1 MQIKCHLFIYYLS
14 LMLPQPIVYEIV
26 SYLSLPELFTV
37 TQVNKSFNKAAETP
51 SLWKRE
57 FLRIWI
63 QDQDL
68 KSELEFNVHGFWKYL
83 CIKGLKSQIN
93 WKNLSGSLFTDAE
106 VSFLYDELQT
116 ALKSPLIPCIAFR
129 RDIHSFPT
137 LLQDVF
143 GNPMD
148 QFSEDMDID
157 YISTFENYMNS
168 AGSYLCAEIQSLS
181 DLTLLAASRW
191 NLVSAEAI
199 CEDRPSNSSE
209 STCDTDEEVSCK
221 FSYKGTKSLLLQFY
235 ACLKKSIELFC
246 EGVSYSLLESN
257 DIINEYVQTWN
268 NFSASTKNINDL
280 FSPLTEMINEV
291 YDAKFGE
298 NCEAPRLNL
307 VRIMI
312 ACWRRI
318 VFERVQDKLIDQI
331 LRMIKQERI
340 SVIEQ
345 KTDYNVLDSLKGV
358 VDAIMDISLN
368 ELTVY
373 LKNHSKLQLEGPY
386 LGLHEAIL
394 SASYENYSELSL
406 STSNLALFFEKEH
419 DLLSNFLPN
428 STLMQ
433 LNQLKIKILISSL
446 QNSLVQ
452 EFQSFKPNPFLAS
465 SRHYSKDFAAFL
477 YQIDSNTH
485 KISAFLDFCTSN
497 LNLAKDLEMLEMLNK
512 ELYNELTVEDDY
524 FIERRAELAGVPTSI
539 QPEKLLL
546 FSTCRDL
553 TYPQLKNLL
562 KACTV

>member
-1 MQIKCHLFIYYLS
+1 
-14 LMLPQPIVYEIV
+14 
-26 SYLSLPELFTV
+26 
-37 TQVNKSFNKAAETP
+37 
-51 SLWKRE
+51 
-57 FLRIWI
+57 
-63 QDQDL
+63 
-68 KSELEFNVHGFWKYL
+68 
-83 CIKGLKSQIN
+83 
-93 WKNLSGSLFTDAE
+93 
-106 VSFLYDELQT
+106 
-116 ALKSPLIPCIAFR
+116 
-129 RDIHSFPT
+129 
-137 LLQDVF
+137 
-143 GNPMD
+143 MD

-157 YISTFENYMNS
+157 YISTFENYMIS
-168 AGSYLCAEIQSLS
+168 AGSYLCAEIQSS
-181 DLTLLAASRW
+181 TDLALLAASRW
-191 NLVSAEAI
+191 NLISAEAI
-199 CEDRPSNSSE
+199 CEDRPSDSSE

-257 DIINEYVQTWN
+257 DLINDYLQAWN

-312 ACWRRI
+312 VCWRRI
-318 VFERVQDKLIDQI
+318 VFERVQDKLIDEI
-331 LRMIKQERI
+331 VRMIKQERLA
-340 SVIEQ
+340 VIEQ
-345 KTDYNVLDSLKGV
+345 KSNYLVLDNLKGV

-386 LGLHEAIL
+386 LSLHEAII
-394 SASYENYSELSL
+394 SASYEDYSELSL
-406 STSNLALFFEKEH
+406 SASNLALFFEKEH
-419 DLLSNFLPN
+419 EILSSFLPN
-428 STLMQ
+428 STIMQ
-433 LNQLKIKILISSL
+433 LKQLKIKILISRL
-446 QNSLVQ
+446 QNSLIQ
-452 EFQSFKPNPFLAS
+452 EYQSFKPNPFLATS
-465 SRHYSKDFAAFL
+465 NHYSKDFLSFL

-485 KISAFLDFCTSN
+485 KISAFLDFCSSN
-497 LNLAKDLEMLEMLNK
+497 INLAKDIEMLEILNQ
-512 ELYNELTVEDDY
+512 ELYTELTLEDDY

-539 QPEKLLL
+539 QPEKLFL